1 MSGKK
6 YRLAIIG
13 CGMICNA
20 AHMPSINELRR
31 EGLVEVAAVADI
43 PEIAARE
50 TAQRWEI
57 PRWYTDPQ
65 KMLEEIKPDWV
76 SVCTP
81 NVSHKQWSIAALKA
95 GANVM
100 CEKPIALT
108 WRDAKEMFDTADR
121 AGKLLWA
128 CQSRRWSAD
137 MDFAYKAMRAEFLGQ
152 DASIEEVLEGKEL
165 ILQLNADGTGSL
177 TTGEDVS
184 TGTWSEV
191 SGGIKL
197 QGDGFNM
204 KIDDKGDF
212 LETTVLGV
220 TIQLEKQ

>member
-43 PEIAARE
+43 REIAARE

-108 WRDAKEMFDTADR
+108 WRDAKEMLTIRRCAR
-121 AGKLLWA
+121 AISESRISRTSASCAVSA
-128 CQSRRWSAD
+128 CQR
-137 MDFAYKAMRAEFLGQ
+137 
-152 DASIEEVLEGKEL
+152 
-165 ILQLNADGTGSL
+165 
-177 TTGEDVS
+177 
-184 TGTWSEV
+184 
-191 SGGIKL
+191 
-197 QGDGFNM
+197 
-204 KIDDKGDF
+204 GDF
-212 LETTVLGV
+212 S
-220 TIQLEKQ
+220 I